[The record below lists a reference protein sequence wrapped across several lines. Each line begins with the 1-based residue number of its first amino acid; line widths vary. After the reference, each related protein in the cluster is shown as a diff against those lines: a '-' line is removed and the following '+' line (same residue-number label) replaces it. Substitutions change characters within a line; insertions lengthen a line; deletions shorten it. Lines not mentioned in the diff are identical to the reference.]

1 MAEYF
6 VDPNLGN
13 DNNDG
18 LSVLSPWKLIPG
30 QTGANSV
37 VSGDIINVKNG
48 TVSRNRII
56 VPANNLTYRGYGI
69 AQNKLRLTLSLGSK
83 KQTVDVF
90 RSQGS
95 HEGMWTLDGTND
107 PASIGVTGYFT
118 FFTRSGCVLEDCEI
132 IAPQASTAV
141 SLGPSN
147 STAIGVTMR
156 RCRVVGSAATGI
168 TIYSRQAVLEDI
180 QVIDTDDDAITIGA
194 TTLNGNR
201 AGYTDTLSRISIVNP
216 GKDIAAFLGDAI
228 QTLPN
233 SGAFESNLVI
243 SNLYVKK
250 DNAVKQA
257 IVFNDGTGTIS
268 LSDFF
273 FESSLSGHAQILLS
287 GVKGRIDIKNGR
299 VLNGCADNAFIRLG
313 ESNGIALD
321 TNAEI
326 NVYNCIVNASKN
338 AGFFTAAS
346 PENAATFDGHIK
358 IYNCLIQGENIQS
371 LSYSGMISVAPGA
384 VLSIGAN
391 AKLTSKNNFLI
402 DSGTNPVFVFPS
414 GNENSS
420 KWTINNNAILSSS
433 ICASFGSS
441 IYETVSEFESAHSN
455 ASSNLSA
462 INFLFN
468 SQGRLLTD
476 SVYQNAGETTNNTHD
491 QEKNSFSIPP
501 PIGPFTY
508 ISPRTMRS

>member
-1 MAEYF
+1 
-6 VDPNLGN
+6 
-13 DNNDG
+13 
-18 LSVLSPWKLIPG
+18 
-30 QTGANSV
+30 
-37 VSGDIINVKNG
+37 
-48 TVSRNRII
+48 
-56 VPANNLTYRGYGI
+56 
-69 AQNKLRLTLSLGSK
+69 
-83 KQTVDVF
+83 
-90 RSQGS
+90 
-95 HEGMWTLDGTND
+95 
-107 PASIGVTGYFT
+107 
-118 FFTRSGCVLEDCEI
+118 
-132 IAPQASTAV
+132 
-141 SLGPSN
+141 
-147 STAIGVTMR
+147 
-156 RCRVVGSAATGI
+156 
-168 TIYSRQAVLEDI
+168 
-180 QVIDTDDDAITIGA
+180 
-194 TTLNGNR
+194 
-201 AGYTDTLSRISIVNP
+201 
-216 GKDIAAFLGDAI
+216 
-228 QTLPN
+228 
-233 SGAFESNLVI
+233 
-243 SNLYVKK
+243 
-250 DNAVKQA
+250 
-257 IVFNDGTGTIS
+257 
-268 LSDFF
+268 
-273 FESSLSGHAQILLS
+273 LSGHAQILLS

-299 VLNGCADNAFIRLG
+299 VLNGCAGNAFIRLG

-338 AGFFTAAS
+338 AGFFTAGS

-371 LSYSGMISVAPGA
+371 LSYSGMISMAPGA

-441 IYETVSEFESAHSN
+441 IYETVSEFESAHSK

-462 INFLFN
+462 TNFLFN